1 MKEFS
6 IDKIDLNK
14 EYMEKIK
21 KYKSDKYYLVIDIG
35 GTKILI
41 RIIDGN
47 GSFIFESKINTSD
60 LNTSNPKVF
69 VKNFHSIINEV
80 ISEDFIKIISIS
92 TPGAVN
98 NDGEIIKAPNL
109 KWNNLN
115 LKKYFEEE
123 FDFETILINDCNAGV
138 LAEKFESPEHE
149 NIMYITISS
158 GIGGGLILNNKLF
171 LGDTF
176 SSAEIGHLVVE
187 PDGKKCICGNKG
199 CLQSYCSGKALY
211 SEFKKYFSD
220 KLDEKQ
226 VLMKL
231 FTSNDES
238 INKNLEGSFKK
249 LARFITIFSGLLD
262 IKTFRL
268 GGGMMNFDDKILMY
282 LNKWTNYFSIKKNSR
297 IKIKRAYS
305 FPDSSIKG
313 AELFAKIFE
322 YETLK

>member
-14 EYMEKIK
+14 GYIEKIR
-21 KYKSDKYYLVIDIG
+21 KYRSGKGHLVIDIG
-35 GTKILI
+35 GTKTLI
-41 RIIDGN
+41 RLIDDN
-47 GSFIFESKINTSD
+47 DTLIFENKIKTGD
-60 LNTSNPKVF
+60 LNTTNPKIF
-69 VKNFHSIINEV
+69 VKNIHYLTNKV
-80 ISEDFIKIISIS
+80 ISGDFIKIISIS
-92 TPGAVN
+92 SPGPIN
-98 NDGEIIKAPNL
+98 NEGEIIRAPNL
-109 KWNNLN
+109 KWNNLK
-115 LKKYFEEE
+115 LKNFFEEE
-123 FDFETILINDCNAGV
+123 FNSKTILINDCNAGV
-138 LAEKFESPEHE
+138 LAEKFEDSGYK

-171 LGDTF
+171 LGDDF

-187 PDGKKCICGNKG
+187 PDGKKCVCGNRG
-199 CLQSYCSGKALY
+199 CLQAYCSGKALY
-211 SEFKKYFSD
+211 SDFKKCFSD

-231 FTSNDES
+231 FASNDEL

-249 LARFITIFSGLLD
+249 LAHLITIFSGLLD
-262 IKTFRL
+262 VKTFRL

-282 LNKWTNYFSIKKNSR
+282 LNKWVNYFSFKKNSG

-322 YETLK
+322 HETLK